1 LYQKKNSFEI
11 SPNVATN
18 GVSSNDVSSNEVS
31 SNDVSPNNIS
41 AENDLVAESFE
52 EKEMSD
58 KSNLFRCKFRY
69 FDFVY
74 SLK

>member
-1 LYQKKNSFEI
+1 
-11 SPNVATN
+11 
-18 GVSSNDVSSNEVS
+18 
-31 SNDVSPNNIS
+31 
-41 AENDLVAESFE
+41 VAESFE